1 MAVCA
6 CAALVFLCGCR
17 ESGHD
22 EGKRF
27 MPEKKASPGP
37 TIYQVKEKHEMD
49 WMTIPGVTGV
59 AIGERSRA
67 PGLAIKVFVERIS
80 PALRQRIPAEVDSYP
95 VEIEATGEFHAK

>member
-27 MPEKKASPGP
+27 MAEKKASPGP
-37 TIYQVKEKHEMD
+37 TIYQVKQKHEMD

-59 AIGERSRA
+59 AIAERSRA
-67 PGLAIKVFVERIS
+67 PGLAIKVFV
-80 PALRQRIPAEVDSYP
+80 
-95 VEIEATGEFHAK
+95 